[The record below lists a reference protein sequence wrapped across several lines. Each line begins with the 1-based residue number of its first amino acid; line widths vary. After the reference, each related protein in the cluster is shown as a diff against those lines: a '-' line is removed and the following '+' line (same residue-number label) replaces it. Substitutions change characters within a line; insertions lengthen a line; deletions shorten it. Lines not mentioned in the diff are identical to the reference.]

1 MSATIDVNLMSPAF
15 KANPYPTYA
24 RLRAEAPVQRV
35 PLPDGRILWLITRY
49 DDVVAVL
56 KDPRFVK
63 NWRTVM
69 SPEQLAVWPLLDS
82 PFADNMLNFD
92 PPDHTRLRALVHKAF
107 TTPFVERLRGRIQE
121 ITDQLI
127 DAVKDRGQ
135 MDLIDAFAF
144 PLPILVIAEMLG
156 VPARD
161 RDRIRRWSN
170 ALVSVGIRTKA
181 TVQGVR
187 QQVMEFADYV
197 RGLCDERRKEP
208 GADLISA
215 LIHAEEGGQKLTPS
229 ELTAMVFLLLVAGHE
244 TTVNLISNGTLA
256 LLLHPEELAKLKADP
271 SLIKPAVEEF
281 LRFDGPVETSTSRF
295 AAEDLELH
303 GQIIRKGEE
312 VLVVLA
318 AADHDPAYFKDPARL
333 DIAREDNKHLG
344 FGLGIHY
351 CVGAP
356 LARLEGQIGIGTLFR
371 RLPDLRLAVAP
382 EALRFRPSVL
392 LRGVEELP
400 VTFSPVP

>member
-1 MSATIDVNLMSPAF
+1 MSATIDINLMDPAF

-35 PLPDGRILWLITRY
+35 PLPDGRGLWLVTRY
-49 DDVVAVL
+49 DDVAAVL

-69 SPEQLAVWPLLDS
+69 SPEQLALWPLEES
-82 PFADNMLNFD
+82 PFANHMLNFD

-107 TTPFVERLRGRIQE
+107 TAPFVERLRGRVQE
-121 ITDQLI
+121 IADQLI

-161 RDRIRRWSN
+161 RDKIRRWSN
-170 ALVSVGIRTKA
+170 ALVGLGLRTKA
-181 TVQGVR
+181 TMREIRPQI
-187 QQVMEFADYV
+187 MEFADYL
-197 RGLCDERRKEP
+197 RGLCEERRKEP

-215 LIHAEEGGQKLTPS
+215 LVHAEEGGQKLTPS
-229 ELTAMVFLLLVAGHE
+229 ELTAMVFLLLIAGHE
-244 TTVNLISNGTLA
+244 TTVNLIGNGTLA

-295 AAEDLELH
+295 AAEDLEFQ
-303 GQIIRKGEE
+303 GQLIPKGEE
-312 VLVVLA
+312 VLVVIA
-318 AADHDPAYFKDPARL
+318 AADHDPAHFKDPARL
-333 DIAREDNKHLG
+333 DISREDNKHLG

-356 LARLEGQIGIGTLFR
+356 LARMEGQIGIGTLFR
-371 RLPDLRLAVAP
+371 RLPDLRLAVPP

-400 VTFSPVP
+400 VTFSPAP